1 MIRPGDPIVTD
12 IIDVARGEVGGNVA
26 AAAAQGLAALWAKTS
41 QGKDWLDPSCAA
53 FLDAARDAHVLR
65 GEYHF
70 GSNSSDGAVQ
80 ADWFLAHARRDS
92 LFALD
97 WENNPDTK
105 NGTMSLANAE
115 AFVARVF
122 ERTRRWPVLYSG
134 ASFLREHAIP
144 STSVLGHCPLW
155 LAQYG
160 EEPLYVPSPWSAWD
174 LWQYTDVAA
183 GPHDTERFPRHT
195 PGLGRLVD
203 RSVFRGT
210 PEKFAA
216 WWAVA
221 GLLVPTVAP

>member
-1 MIRPGDPIVTD
+1 MIRQGDPVVTD
-12 IIDVARGEVGGNVA
+12 IIDVARGEAGGDVA

-41 QGKDWLDPSCAA
+41 QGKDWLDPSCGP
-53 FLDAARDAHVLR
+53 FLDAARDVHVLR

-70 GSNSSDGAVQ
+70 GSRSSVGAVQ
-80 ADWFLAHARRDS
+80 GDWFLDHAGRDS
-92 LFALD
+92 LLALD
-97 WENNPDTK
+97 WEPNPDTK
-105 NGTMSLANAE
+105 NGTMTLTDAE

-134 ASFLREHAIP
+134 ASFLREQAIP

-155 LAQYG
+155 IAQYG
-160 EEPLYVPSPWSAWD
+160 EEPLHVPSPWLAWS

-203 RSVFRGT
+203 RSIFRGT
-210 PEKFAA
+210 REQLAA

-221 GLLVPTVAP
+221 GLALLPVSP